1 MGKCKTLI
9 HVVCSVDLVA
19 KNDAESLRQTK
30 KNMKNV
36 SSTIIFVRPAHGNAK
51 TSLHVVCSI
60 DSVAKNHAES
70 WYQTKKWWKMCLQ
83 LSFVLR
89 PFHAKMQNASLRRY
103 CELGHKVWG
112 KQNFSYRFSSEHV
125 VFGICS
131 TRESVSLCF
140 IENNDLPVSWAVGVA
155 IVVLVGGVCICIGWR
170 PGGCAC
176 FTRCVPSF
184 APQKIMQNGGVD
196 AAGRLKSL
204 KIIFFV

>member
-1 MGKCKTLI
+1 
-9 HVVCSVDLVA
+9 
-19 KNDAESLRQTK
+19 
-30 KNMKNV
+30 
-36 SSTIIFVRPAHGNAK
+36 
-51 TSLHVVCSI
+51 
-60 DSVAKNHAES
+60 
-70 WYQTKKWWKMCLQ
+70 MCLQ
-83 LSFVLR
+83 RSFSCDPPMEMQKRRFTWCAPLIPSRKIMQNHGVKQKNDEKCVFNCHFLR